1 MMEHAYRTVNKLW
14 DRSQPLDIEIE
25 KPDPA
30 YYDFVN
36 DYPANDETMLA
47 AARRPSMRS
56 TTSRCI

>member
-25 KPDPA
+25 KPGPA

-36 DYPANDETMLA
+36 DYPANDETM
-47 AARRPSMRS
+47 ARGRHDGP
-56 TTSRCI
+56 RCAQ